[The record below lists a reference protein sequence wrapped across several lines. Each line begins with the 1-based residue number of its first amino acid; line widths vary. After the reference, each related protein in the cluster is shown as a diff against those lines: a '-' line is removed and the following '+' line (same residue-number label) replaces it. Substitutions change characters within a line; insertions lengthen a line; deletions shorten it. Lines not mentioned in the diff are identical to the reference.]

1 MGREFLVTEAP
12 RRSTSQDIA
21 AVEKFRV
28 ALVSVGAALFLT
40 GAKATVGI
48 WTGSLA
54 LISEAVHSGLDLF
67 ASLVTMFSVKAADR
81 PPDRTH
87 HYGHGKIE
95 SLSALFES
103 ILLALTCLWI
113 LREAIERLIHPGTI
127 PIVNIYSYS
136 VVLVAIAVDFY
147 RYRALMRTARKHHS
161 QALEA
166 DALHFYSD
174 ILSSCLVLIGLIFV
188 SLGYPWADALAALFV
203 VVWVGFL
210 SLRLGKKNL
219 DVLIDRVPEGYA
231 ESIKELTLETDGVLG
246 VDRLRLRRS
255 GSTIFAD
262 LRVALDRTFTFS
274 GAHRVKQT
282 LEKKLVE
289 RIPRLDAVV
298 HTNPIIAPDESL
310 DLGILNYIRSKGLQA
325 HHLSLRRRG
334 ERYCADLHLE
344 VDTNQSIGQ
353 AHALTQDLEKQLLKH
368 FPEVETI
375 QIHIEEMGH
384 IEYEE
389 IPWNE
394 HRPDIVE
401 KIEAVCR
408 GRLGEN
414 KCHSIRL
421 SMCGDKLSA
430 TISCLFPANLSVGE
444 VHQRTTD
451 LEKELRSSIPELNAI
466 LTHAEPLT
474 QKID

>member
-1 MGREFLVTEAP
+1 MIEAP
-12 RRSTSQDIA
+12 QRSAPQGLA

-40 GAKATVGI
+40 AAKAAVGI

-54 LISEAVHSGLDLF
+54 LISEAAHSGLDLF
-67 ASLVTMFSVKAADR
+67 ASLVTMFSVRAADR

-103 ILLALTCLWI
+103 LLLALTCLWI
-113 LREAIERLIHPGTI
+113 LREAVERLIHPGTI
-127 PIVNIYSYS
+127 PTVNVYSYS
-136 VVLVAIAVDFY
+136 VILVAIAVDFY
-147 RYRALMRTARKHHS
+147 RYRALMRTAKKHLS

-174 ILSSCLVLIGLIFV
+174 ILSSTLVLIGLIFI
-188 SLGYPWADALAALFV
+188 SLGYPWADAVAALFV

-219 DVLIDRVPEGYA
+219 DILIDRVPEGYV
-231 ESIKELTLETDGVLG
+231 ERINELVLEVDGVLS

-262 LRVALDRTFTFS
+262 LRVGLDRTFTFS
-274 GAHRVKQT
+274 GAHKVKQN
-282 LEKKLVE
+282 LEKILAE
-289 RIPRLDAVV
+289 CIPRLDAVV
-298 HTNPIIAPDESL
+298 HTNPTIAPDESL
-310 DLGILNYIRSKGLQA
+310 DLGILNYIRSRGLQA
-325 HHLSLRRRG
+325 HHLGLCRRG
-334 ERYCADLHLE
+334 EYYGAELHLE
-344 VDTNQSIGQ
+344 VDADQSIGQ

-368 FPEVETI
+368 FPEVETV
-375 QIHIEEMGH
+375 QIHIEEMGP
-384 IEYEE
+384 IELEE

-401 KIEAVCR
+401 QIEAVCR
-408 GRLGEN
+408 AQLGEN
-414 KCHSIRL
+414 KCQSIEL
-421 SMCGDKLSA
+421 SMYGDKLSVS
-430 TISCLFPANLSVGE
+430 ISCLFPANLSVGE
-444 VHQRTTD
+444 VHRQTTD
-451 LEKELRSSIPELNAI
+451 LEKELHSSIPELNAVLI
-466 LTHAEPLT
+466 HAEPLT
-474 QKID
+474 RKND